1 MLLFLRLHAE
11 QFGPLAGT
19 LARMPLWL
27 YGLLLIG
34 IVAATTVHEA
44 GHAWMA
50 DRLGDPGPRADK
62 RVSLNPL
69 RHIDPLGFLVMAVT
83 MLIGFPIGW
92 GKSLKTDPEKFS
104 CGARKGAALVAA
116 AGPLCNLA
124 LAIAL
129 SPLVR
134 LVLGGGV
141 EPTPVILIATL
152 ACLVTI
158 LINVSQFCFNLIPI
172 HPMDG
177 SHVLLG
183 ILPKNLGDHYQAFM
197 QRWGVYLFLV
207 LMFTEIPSKI
217 LLPLMRWIIWVL
229 VGIEI

>member
-1 MLLFLRLHAE
+1 MLFFLHSHAGI
-11 QFGPLAGT
+11 FGPLAEP
-19 LARMPLWL
+19 LARAPLWL
-27 YGLLLIG
+27 YALLLIG

-50 DRLGDPGPRADK
+50 DRLGDPGPREQG

-92 GKSLKTDPEKFS
+92 GKSLKTDPEKYR

-116 AGPLCNLA
+116 AGPLCNLVLAA
-124 LAIAL
+124 LL

-134 LVLGGGV
+134 LVLSGAI
-141 EPTPVILIATL
+141 EPTPVVIAVTMAFLI
-152 ACLVTI
+152 TI

-177 SHVLLG
+177 AHVVLG
-183 ILPKNLGDHYQAFM
+183 LLPKNLGDRYLAFM

-207 LMFTEIPSKI
+207 LMFTE
-217 LLPLMRWIIWVL
+217 LPGKFLMPIMRFIIWLL
-229 VGIEI
+229 VGIQL

>member
-1 MLLFLRLHAE
+1 MLLFLHAHAGI
-11 QFGPLAGT
+11 FGPLAEP
-19 LARMPLWL
+19 LARAPLWL
-27 YGLLLIG
+27 YALLLIG

-50 DRLGDPGPRADK
+50 DRLGDPGPREQG

-104 CGARKGAALVAA
+104 CGPRKGAALVAA
-116 AGPLCNLA
+116 AGPLCNLI
-124 LAIAL
+124 LAAVL

-134 LVLGGGV
+134 LVLSGV
-141 EPTPVILIATL
+141 IEPSPVIIAVTMAFLI
-152 ACLVTI
+152 TI
-158 LINVSQFCFNLIPI
+158 LINVSQFCFNLILI
-172 HPMDG
+172 HPMDA

-183 ILPKNLGDHYQAFM
+183 FLPKDLGDKYLAFM

-207 LMFTEIPSKI
+207 LMFTE
-217 LLPLMRWIIWVL
+217 LPGKFLMPIMRFIIWL
-229 VGIEI
+229 LLGIQL